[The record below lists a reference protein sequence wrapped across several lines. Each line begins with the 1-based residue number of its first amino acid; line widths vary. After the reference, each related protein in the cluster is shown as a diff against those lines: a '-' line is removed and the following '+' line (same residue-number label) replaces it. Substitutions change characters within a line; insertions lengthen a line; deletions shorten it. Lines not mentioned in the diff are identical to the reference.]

1 MGGSCTETVLSTLSS
16 LMNSTIPLVVL
27 VGHSRALAVSAR
39 HSDAWTVAVSEE
51 PRMNV
56 LPRRWFD
63 TTGVK
68 LRDTWR
74 AALRAV
80 IGTIV
85 FRPGISQ
92 VSNDRAAT
100 SREAEVDV
108 ITGRNSV
115 AVTISVRPG

>member
-1 MGGSCTETVLSTLSS
+1 MGGGCTEAVLSTLSS
-16 LMNSTIPLVVL
+16 LMNNSIPLVVL
-27 VGHSRALAVSAR
+27 AGHSRALAVSAR
-39 HSDAWTVAVSEE
+39 HSDAWTVTVSEE

-92 VSNDRAAT
+92 VSYYRAAT
-100 SREAEVDV
+100 SREADVDDVDV
-108 ITGRNSV
+108 CDNR
-115 AVTISVRPG
+115 RR

>member
-1 MGGSCTETVLSTLSS
+1 
-16 LMNSTIPLVVL
+16 MNSTIPLVVL